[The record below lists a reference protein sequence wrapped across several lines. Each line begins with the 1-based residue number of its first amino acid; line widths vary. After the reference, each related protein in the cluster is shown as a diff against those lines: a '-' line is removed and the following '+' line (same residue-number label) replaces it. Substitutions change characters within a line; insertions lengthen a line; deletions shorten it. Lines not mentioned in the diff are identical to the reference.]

1 MAMEKAIRVL
11 VANRPRLLR
20 EVLVTTLEDQPWI
33 EVVGEASENDDLSN
47 LVDKSS
53 PDLLIIAL
61 DDPAKRPPICDA
73 LLQTHPNLW
82 IIAVAPDKNCS
93 MRYWAS
99 FEIHSDDVESS
110 EEGFLRVVRR
120 LADGISRAS
129 RVS

>member
-1 MAMEKAIRVL
+1 MEKAIRVL

-33 EVVGEASENDDLSN
+33 QVVGEASENDDLSD
-47 LVDKSS
+47 LVDKRA

-61 DDPAKRPPICDA
+61 DDPGVRPPICDA

-82 IIAVAPDKNCS
+82 IIAVAPDKNYS
-93 MRYWAS
+93 TRYWAS

-110 EEGFLRVVRR
+110 EEGFLKVVRR
-120 LADGISRAS
+120 LADGISRTS